1 MQTENTYVETDLGN
15 NAFNPRGEYSDETS
29 YEYLD
34 TVSYKGGSYVCL
46 AELAKTT
53 SGIAPEPGK
62 NTEHWQM
69 LTLPGGLTSD
79 YIAMHDDV
87 VNKAKQVETSRAAAE
102 LSQQEVEAAQADV
115 RQMRQDTQ
123 ETAETHCQAPSACGK
138 PEEGFFTERIYCDS
152 QTV

>member
-1 MQTENTYVETDLGN
+1 M
-15 NAFNPRGEYSDETS
+15 
-29 YEYLD
+29 
-34 TVSYKGGSYVCL
+34 CL